1 MAETEIIYS
10 ANDDRSAGH
19 RGGSAK
25 KALAARRMP
34 SGTERYEIGRS
45 PASRAVIS
53 RVTIAGMR
61 EAKRLS
67 IGVLSRPA
75 AYAGMDVRFGVSIA
89 SKRTVSQR
97 PALAPGV
104 SLRARP
110 EGRRP
115 VHQFT

>member
-10 ANDDRSAGH
+10 ANDDRFAGH

-53 RVTIAGMR
+53 RVTIAGMA
-61 EAKRLS
+61 EA
-67 IGVLSRPA
+67 
-75 AYAGMDVRFGVSIA
+75 
-89 SKRTVSQR
+89 
-97 PALAPGV
+97 V
-104 SLRARP
+104 SLREP
-110 EGRRP
+110 RRA
-115 VHQFT
+115 VREYR

>member
-10 ANDDRSAGH
+10 ANADRFAGH

-53 RVTIAGMR
+53 RATIAGMA
-61 EAKRLS
+61 EA
-67 IGVLSRPA
+67 
-75 AYAGMDVRFGVSIA
+75 
-89 SKRTVSQR
+89 
-97 PALAPGV
+97 V
-104 SLRARP
+104 SLREP
-110 EGRRP
+110 RRAGSRI
-115 VHQFT
+115 